1 MESQRVESSQ
11 LEVCGKATPYRHIS
25 FYRAWKACQLCLGG
39 NLMRG
44 ELKGS
49 WCVEEYHV
57 YRTSYLQTIALF
69 FAKLP
74 WRKAIELWEF

>member
-1 MESQRVESSQ
+1 
-11 LEVCGKATPYRHIS
+11 
-25 FYRAWKACQLCLGG
+25 
-39 NLMRG
+39 MRG

-74 WRKAIELWEF
+74 WTKAIELWEF